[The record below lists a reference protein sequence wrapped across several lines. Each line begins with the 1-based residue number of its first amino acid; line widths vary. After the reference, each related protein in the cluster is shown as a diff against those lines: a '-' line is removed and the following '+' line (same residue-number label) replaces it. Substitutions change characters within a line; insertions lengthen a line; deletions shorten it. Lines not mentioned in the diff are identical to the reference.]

1 MNQYYKVLKFI
12 LTIAMLVVMVG
23 LVYYMLFLLVKD
35 IYLAFIILLMWLL
48 AFLCDDWIPYVAFLI
63 FVVLFIGEF
72 VRLFTEIIEFLFKS
86 F

>member
-48 AFLCDDWIPYVAFLI
+48 AF
-63 FVVLFIGEF
+63 FVMIGYLMLLF
-72 VRLFTEIIEFLFKS
+72 
-86 F
+86 

>member
-35 IYLAFIILLMWLL
+35 IYLAFDVV
-48 AFLCDDWIPYVAFLI
+48 AGFFCDDWIPYVAFLI
-63 FVVLFIGEF
+63 FVVLFMGEF

>member
-48 AFLCDDWIPYVAFLI
+48 AFFCDDWIPYVAFLI

>member
-1 MNQYYKVLKFI
+1 MASRLFLLREMRREMNQYYKVLKFI

-48 AFLCDDWIPYVAFLI
+48 AF
-63 FVVLFIGEF
+63 FVMIGYLMLLF
-72 VRLFTEIIEFLFKS
+72 
-86 F
+86 